1 MIIEREVGKREGLC
15 LRGDALPG
23 METIPE
29 TLLIDTPSCVRCREA
44 GIPGT
49 KLDIGDVGI
58 ETLLFTEGEVGT
70 GEIIAVCCEGFAFEI
85 VGAFANLDHIFLSP
99 HDHRG

>member
-29 TLLIDTPSCVRCREA
+29 TLLIDKA

-70 GEIIAVCCEGFAFEI
+70 GEIIAVCGEGFAFEI
-85 VGAFANLDHIFLSP
+85 VGAFANIDHIFLSP